1 MIGVF
6 FEAISRFPHSLFF
19 EEKSKKELKQLLQ
32 SGLGICAIFDYLYF
46 IIKRLFKF
54 HLKKYQK
61 KQEIA
66 SVNLNLFQVRILIC
80 LNSPVDAMLK

>member
-32 SGLGICAIFDYLYF
+32 SGLGICAIFDYLY
-46 IIKRLFKF
+46 
-54 HLKKYQK
+54 LKLYFF
-61 KQEIA
+61 A
-66 SVNLNLFQVRILIC
+66 
-80 LNSPVDAMLK
+80 